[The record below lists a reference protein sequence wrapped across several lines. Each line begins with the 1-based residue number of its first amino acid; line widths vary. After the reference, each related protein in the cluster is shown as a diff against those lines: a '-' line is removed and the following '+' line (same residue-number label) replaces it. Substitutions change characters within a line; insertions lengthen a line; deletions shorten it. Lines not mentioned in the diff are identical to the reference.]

1 MAWEGFRTIVPGPHP
16 RYAES
21 EFLSLPRLPLW
32 SGMLPSQD
40 CTAHSPVQQKSQPLH
55 LQFSTTFCS
64 RRRPLSITGG
74 PSAEQMPC
82 PLSSSAQSEH
92 SKTTVFNVQVHENW
106 LTEEGGPGNTHAAF
120 QVSGIGLKYKF
131 GSKPCPGPLLLSWGH
146 LWVNGTFKE
155 A

>member
-1 MAWEGFRTIVPGPHP
+1 MLNQNFLAFPGFPHGPACFPARTALPVPQH
-16 RYAES
+16 S
-21 EFLSLPRLPLW
+21 KNHSLSTC
-32 SGMLPSQD
+32 S
-40 CTAHSPVQQKSQPLH
+40 SPPQA
-55 LQFSTTFCS
+55 FCS

-74 PSAEQMPC
+74 RFAEQMPR

-92 SKTTVFNVQVHENW
+92 SKTTVFNVQVHENR

-120 QVSGIGLKYKF
+120 QVPGTGLKYKF
-131 GSKPCPGPLLLSWGH
+131 GSKPSPDPLLLSWGH